1 MNKLKNC
8 KNVKLKQIIDSH
20 DGILSI
26 AEEEKHIPFKIKRVY
41 YIYGF
46 ESQKSIR
53 GYHAHKTLKQVLF
66 CISGTVSIALD
77 DGINKATKILEN
89 PNEGIYIGENVWHTM
104 QNFSEDCIILV
115 FASNYYDES
124 DYIRNYDDFIM
135 YVKRKNL

>member
-53 GYHAHKTLKQVLF
+53 GYHSHKTLKQVLF

>member
-53 GYHAHKTLKQVLF
+53 GYHSHKALKQVLF
-66 CISGTVSIALD
+66 CISGTVSIVLD